1 MSEITLQQTKALA
14 QAWKHHA
21 KAEGYKKGTRTYAKL
36 EAEFFS
42 GVIAAVLVLG
52 RTYPQVWIL
61 LARSG
66 RSVSETY
73 LPDTEVSPRPDA
85 GRKENES

>member
-36 EAEFFS
+36 EAEFFT
-42 GVIAAVLVLG
+42 GVIAAVLMLG

-61 LARSG
+61 LAQSG
-66 RSVSETY
+66 RSISETY
-73 LPDTEVSPRPDA
+73 LPDAETSTRPNA
-85 GRKENES
+85 ERKE